1 MDGGLDI
8 HRRAPITVPAGA
20 AMNQLASKRMFAKV
34 AESLS
39 FAIAAK
45 QLHLSTSPPIAT
57 NARNYRHGPST

>member
-1 MDGGLDI
+1 
-8 HRRAPITVPAGA
+8 
-20 AMNQLASKRMFAKV
+20 MNQLASKRMFAKV

-57 NARNYRHGPST
+57 NARYHRHGPST